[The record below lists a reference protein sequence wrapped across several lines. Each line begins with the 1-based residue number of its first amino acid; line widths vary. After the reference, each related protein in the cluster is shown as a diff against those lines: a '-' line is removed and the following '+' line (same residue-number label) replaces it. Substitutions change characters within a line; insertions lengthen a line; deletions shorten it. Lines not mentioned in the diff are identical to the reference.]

1 MDEPDD
7 RDLAAEIDELR
18 TRQEW
23 AEERIRTLAEAMQIL
38 LEQTASNPVART
50 TRQVVSSRLDRAL
63 GRGKHDSAR
72 E

>member
-18 TRQEW
+18 ARQEW
-23 AEERIRTLAEAMQIL
+23 AEERIRTLAEAMQLL
-38 LEQTASNPVART
+38 LEQTAPNPMART

-63 GRGKHDSAR
+63 GRGKRDPAQ